1 MAVSALQP
9 GQTFDLAEHSRADNE
24 QHLINTAAQ
33 LPGQGAFR
41 PSL

>member
-1 MAVSALQP
+1 MAFFTLQS
-9 GQTFDLAEHSRADNE
+9 GQAFDLAEHSRADNE

-33 LPGQGAFR
+33 LPGQGTFR